1 MRSRWARLVS
11 LVATAG
17 LAMMFL
23 AVTVGGTA
31 GAAGP
36 PRMHAATPI
45 KVGVALSYNNTAFWS
60 AYIAYEQQ
68 YAAQMGV
75 QLIGPDV
82 CCDTYGS
89 NAPLQNQQV
98 EDLVKEGAQAIIL
111 NPEDASAE
119 GPSITYAYAH
129 HVPIISVD
137 TILGAGKDYIV
148 VRASNLF
155 YGYSACAY
163 IASKVKS
170 GYVVDNEGQQV
181 SSNGH
186 DRALAFSQ
194 CMAKADP
201 GVHVLSTDT
210 LWNPNTAITFTE
222 NAINAYHSQVKAV
235 YDEFSGPDPGIIKF
249 LSEKGYGPAGGSKDH
264 VIVGGDDGVAYEQ
277 CYISQGWMDFASS
290 QPANLYA
297 EGAIKYAVDAAKG
310 VMLKV
315 GDAGLTSAPLAH
327 VSYKGDVQL
336 TDPIVAPFVTK
347 TQLTLSGPSTN
358 GQPASFTT
366 TAVSSKTLWGNVYGK
381 AHGGICS
388 GVTP

>member
-1 MRSRWARLVS
+1 MKSWLKKAMGMMAAAG
-11 LVATAG
+11 LVA
-17 LAMMFL
+17 LS
-23 AVTVGGTA
+23 VSSV
-31 GAAGP
+31 GAAS
-36 PRMHAATPI
+36 AASAAAPIPTI

-60 AYIAYEQQ
+60 AYVAYEQQ
-68 YAAQMGV
+68 FAKQYRV
-75 QLIGPDV
+75 QLIGPLV

-89 NAPLQNQQV
+89 NATLQNQQIK
-98 EDLVKEGAQAIIL
+98 DLVNEGAQAIIV

-119 GPSITYAYAH
+119 GPSIAYAYAH

-186 DRALAFSQ
+186 DRALSFND
-194 CMAKADP
+194 CMAKLDP
-201 GVHVLSTDT
+201 KVHVLSKDT
-210 LWNPNTAITFTE
+210 LWNPDTALTFTE
-222 NAINAYHSQVKAV
+222 TAIDAYHSQVKAV
-235 YDEFSGPDPGIIKF
+235 YDEYSGPDPGIIKF
-249 LSEKGYGPAGGSKDH
+249 LQAKGFGPAGSKKDH
-264 VIVGGDDGVAYEQ
+264 VILGGDDGVAYEQ
-277 CYISQGWMDFASS
+277 CYISRGWMDFASS

-297 EGAIKYAVDAAKG
+297 EGAVKYAVDAAKH
-310 VMLKV
+310 VVLKV
-315 GDAGLTSAPLAH
+315 GEAGLTSAKLTH

-347 TQLTLSGPSTN
+347 TQLTLKGPKTD
-358 GQPASFTT
+358 GQPASFKT
-366 TAVSSKTLWGNVYGK
+366 TAVTDPALWGNVYGK
-381 AHGGICS
+381 AHGGICN